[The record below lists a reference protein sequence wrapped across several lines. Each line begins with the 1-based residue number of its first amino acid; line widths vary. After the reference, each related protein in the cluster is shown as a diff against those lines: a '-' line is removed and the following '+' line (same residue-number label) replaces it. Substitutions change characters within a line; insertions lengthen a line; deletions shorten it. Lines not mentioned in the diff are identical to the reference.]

1 MYNQNIWYGKEV
13 EGRLSDLQ
21 TVFVRKGSL
30 PPDHIEYPH
39 IYFTIEYIREACN
52 SGEAGWNTIHRL
64 LDTRKIV
71 TIEAD
76 KDTVEQI
83 PMSVFNKVHIL
94 YRIHDPY
101 LERLKK
107 TDTLSID
114 AGWYR
119 CHQIMKCNLQ
129 QIVPD
134 DYKFD
139 YQ

>member
-1 MYNQNIWYGKEV
+1 MYGKHVWYGKEV

-21 TVFVRKGSL
+21 TVFIRKGDL
-30 PPDHIEYPH
+30 PPDWIEYPH
-39 IYFTIEYIREACN
+39 IYFTIEYITESVKN
-52 SGEAGWNTIHRL
+52 NNWSTIHKL
-64 LDTRKIV
+64 LETKKVV
-71 TIEAD
+71 TIEANAE
-76 KDTVEQI
+76 TVEKI
-83 PMSVFNKVHIL
+83 PMSVFNRVHIL
-94 YRIHDPY
+94 YRIHDPF

-139 YQ
+139 YL

>member
-1 MYNQNIWYGKEV
+1 MYGKNVWYGKEV

-21 TVFVRKGSL
+21 TVFVRKGDL
-30 PPDHIEYPH
+30 PLDHVEYPH
-39 IYFTIEYIREACN
+39 IYFTIEYILECVKSN
-52 SGEAGWNTIHRL
+52 NWNTIHKL
-64 LDTRKIV
+64 LETKKAV
-71 TIEAD
+71 TIEANAE
-76 KDTVEQI
+76 TVEKI
-83 PMSVFNKVHIL
+83 PMSVFNLVHIL

-139 YQ
+139 YL

>member
-1 MYNQNIWYGKEV
+1 MYNQNVWYGKEV

-21 TVFVRKGSL
+21 TVFIRKGDL
-30 PPDHIEYPH
+30 PLNHVEYPH
-39 IYFTIEYIREACN
+39 IYFTIEYITNCVKTN
-52 SGEAGWNTIHRL
+52 NWDVIHKL
-64 LDTRKIV
+64 LETKKIV
-71 TIEAD
+71 TIEANA
-76 KDTVEQI
+76 DTIEKV
-83 PMSVFNKVHIL
+83 PMSVFNQVHIL
-94 YRIHDPY
+94 YRIHDPF

-139 YQ
+139 YK

>member
-1 MYNQNIWYGKEV
+1 MYGKNSWYGREV

-21 TVFVRKGSL
+21 TVFVRKGDL
-30 PPDHIEYPH
+30 PLDHVEYPH
-39 IYFTIEYIREACN
+39 IYFTIEYIIDCCKN
-52 SGEAGWNTIHRL
+52 NQWTIIHKL
-64 LDTRKIV
+64 LETKKIV
-71 TIEAD
+71 TIEANAE
-76 KDTVEQI
+76 VFESI
-83 PMSVFNKVHIL
+83 PQSVFNRVHIL
-94 YRIHDPY
+94 YRIQDPFF
-101 LERLKK
+101 ERLKK

-139 YQ
+139 YL